1 MRLPAYLL
9 LLPLVGAIELANA
22 AEDTSDVQALRQEME
37 SLQKRYE
44 AQQNAL
50 MVLEQRLRAMEAR
63 DQQQGAAPQRS
74 IAQSGQTMGGA
85 PSKASSTGG
94 YGASLKDDSKPADSV
109 EDVYQQASGFFG
121 TGAFS
126 LETGLTYTHYD
137 SNQLAL
143 NGFLALDSIFL
154 GNINIDEINSDSYTL
169 DVTGRYN
176 SGRWQY
182 SLNVPTNYR
191 ESTYS
196 SAGAGGSTSSYSE
209 QTVTGDPRIGD
220 VTFGVAYKFLDESD
234 GVPDGV
240 FSFDV
245 RSPTGKDPYGIKL
258 QQVSANDNL
267 YVPEDLPTGNGV
279 WGVTPGVSLV
289 KTYDPAILFGNLG
302 YTYNFED
309 SFNDISA
316 QQGVKVPGKVN
327 LGNTFNFGVGVA
339 FALNEKMSLAMSFSE
354 LVAQK
359 SKVKP
364 DGGDWQSVDNSN
376 YNAAYYNIGMTFAPT
391 PQLSI
396 VPNLAIGL
404 TPDAPDFTFNVRF
417 PYYF

>member
-9 LLPLVGAIELANA
+9 LLPLVGAIEVASA
-22 AEDTSDVQALRQEME
+22 AEATADVQALRQQME
-37 SLQKRYE
+37 TLQKRYE

-63 DQQQGAAPQRS
+63 GPQQAAAPQRS
-74 IAQSGQTMGGA
+74 IAQSGKTMGGS
-85 PSKASSTGG
+85 PTS
-94 YGASLKDDSKPADSV
+94 YGQALKDDSKPAESV

-154 GNINIDEINSDSYTL
+154 GNINIDEIESDSYTL

-196 SAGAGGSTSSYSE
+196 SAGAGGSTSSFSSE
-209 QTVTGDPRIGD
+209 TVTGDPRIGD
-220 VTFGVAYKFLDESD
+220 ITFGVAYKFLDETE

-245 RSPTGKDPYGIKL
+245 RAPTGKDPYGIKL
-258 QQVSANDNL
+258 VQTSANDNL
-267 YVPEDLPTGNGV
+267 SVPEDFPTGNGV
-279 WGVTPGVSLV
+279 WGVTPGISLV
-289 KTYDPAILFGNLG
+289 KTYDPAIVFGNIG
-302 YTYNFED
+302 YTYNLED
-309 SFNDISA
+309 SFDDISA
-316 QQGVKVPGKVN
+316 QQGVKVPGKVQ
-327 LGNTFNFGVGVA
+327 LGNTINFGVGVA

-354 LVAQK
+354 LIAQK

-404 TPDAPDFTFNVRF
+404 TPDAPDFTFGVRV

>member
-1 MRLPAYLL
+1 MRMPGYLL
-9 LLPLVGAIELANA
+9 LLPLVCAIETAHA
-22 AEDTSDVQALRQEME
+22 VEDTSDVEALRQEMQV
-37 SLQKRYE
+37 LKQRYE

-63 DQQQGAAPQRS
+63 DQQQAAAPQRS

-85 PSKASSTGG
+85 PSSSTGS

-126 LETGLTYTHYD
+126 LESGITYTHYD

-154 GNINIDEINSDSYTL
+154 GNINIDEIESDSYTI
-169 DVTGRYN
+169 DTTGRYN
-176 SGRWQY
+176 HGRWQY
-182 SLNVPTNYR
+182 SLNVPINYR

-209 QTVTGDPRIGD
+209 QTVTGDPRLGD
-220 VTFGVAYKFLDESD
+220 VSFGVAYKFLDEAP

-245 RSPTGKDPYGIKL
+245 RAPTGKDPYGIKL
-258 QQVSANDNL
+258 VQDPNNNNL
-267 YVPEDLPTGNGV
+267 AAPEDLPTGNGV
-279 WGVTPGVSLV
+279 WGVTPGISLV
-289 KTYDPAILFGNLG
+289 KTYDPAILFGNFG

-309 SFNDISA
+309 SFDDISA

-327 LGNTFNFGVGVA
+327 LGNTFNFGLGVA

-354 LVAQK
+354 LISQK

-404 TPDAPDFTFNVRF
+404 TPDAPDFSFSLEF

>member
-1 MRLPAYLL
+1 MHMPKSLL
-9 LLPLVGAIELANA
+9 MLPLAVAIATAQA
-22 AEDTSDVQALRQEME
+22 AEVSETQALRDEMAA
-37 SLQKRYE
+37 LQKRYE

-50 MVLEQRLRAMEAR
+50 MILEQRLRAMEAR
-63 DQQQGAAPQRS
+63 EQQKPAAPAQQRS
-74 IAQSGQTMGGA
+74 IAQAGRTAGGA
-85 PSKASSTGG
+85 PSSSGG
-94 YGASLKDDSKPADSV
+94 YGEKLKDDSEPVASV
-109 EDVYQQASGFFG
+109 EDVYQQASGFYG
-121 TGAFS
+121 NGAFS
-126 LETGLTYTHYD
+126 LETGITYTHYD
-137 SNQLAL
+137 SSQLAL

-154 GNINIDEINSDSYTL
+154 GNINIDEIKSDSYTL

-176 SGRWQY
+176 WDRWQF

-191 ESTYS
+191 QSTYS
-196 SAGAGGSTSSYSE
+196 SAGAGGSTTSYSE
-209 QTVTGDPRIGD
+209 ETVDGDPRIGD
-220 VTFGVAYKFLDESD
+220 VTFGVAYKFLDETVD
-234 GVPDGV
+234 QPDAV

-245 RSPTGKDPYGIKL
+245 RAPTGKDPYGIKL
-258 QQVSANDNL
+258 VQTDANDNL

-279 WGVTPGVSLV
+279 WGVTPGISVV
-289 KTYDPAILFGNLG
+289 KTYDPAIVFANLG

-327 LGNTFNFGVGVA
+327 LGNTFNFGLGVA

-354 LVAQK
+354 LIAQK
-359 SKVKP
+359 SKVKA
-364 DGGDWQSVDNSN
+364 DGQGWESVDNSD

-391 PQLSI
+391 PNLSI

-404 TPDAPDFTFNVRF
+404 TPDAPDFSFSLKF

>member
-9 LLPLVGAIELANA
+9 LLPLVAAMNMANA
-22 AEDTSDVQALRQEME
+22 AEENGEVQALRQEMQT
-37 SLQKRYE
+37 LQKRYE

-50 MVLEQRLRAMEAR
+50 MVLEQRLRAMEAQSG
-63 DQQQGAAPQRS
+63 QQAAAPQRS

-85 PSKASSTGG
+85 PSSSTGS
-94 YGASLKDDSKPADSV
+94 YGASLKDDSKPAESV

-121 TGAFS
+121 SGAFS

-143 NGFLALDSIFL
+143 NGFLALDAIFL
-154 GNINIDEINSDSYTL
+154 GNINIDEIDSDSYTL

-182 SLNVPTNYR
+182 SLNLPTNYR
-191 ESTYS
+191 KTTYS
-196 SAGAGGSTSSYSE
+196 SAGAGGSTSSYTE
-209 QTVTGDPRIGD
+209 ETVTGDPRIGD
-220 VTFGVAYKFLDESD
+220 ATFGVAYKFLDESV
-234 GVPDGV
+234 GVPDAV

-258 QQVSANDNL
+258 HQVSANDNL
-267 YVPEDLPTGNGV
+267 FVPDDLPTGNGV
-279 WGVTPGVSLV
+279 WGVTPGISLV
-289 KTYDPAILFGNLG
+289 KTYDPAIVFGNLG

-309 SFNDISA
+309 SFDDISA
-316 QQGVKVPGKVN
+316 QEGVKVPGKVS
-327 LGNTFNFGVGVA
+327 LGNTFNFGLGVA

-354 LVAQK
+354 LISQK
-359 SKVKP
+359 SKIKP
-364 DGGDWQSVDNSN
+364 DGGDWQSIDNSD

-404 TPDAPDFTFNVRF
+404 TPDSPDFTFSVKF

>member
-1 MRLPAYLL
+1 MHMPKSLL
-9 LLPLVGAIELANA
+9 LLPLVVAIATAQA
-22 AEDTSDVQALRQEME
+22 AEVSETQALRDEMAT
-37 SLQKRYE
+37 LQKRYE

-63 DQQQGAAPQRS
+63 NQQQAPAPQRS
-74 IAQSGQTMGGA
+74 IAQAGIAAGGP
-85 PSKASSTGG
+85 PSSSTGN
-94 YGASLKDDSKPADSV
+94 YGERLKDDSEPAASV
-109 EDVYQQASGFFG
+109 EDVYQQASGFYG
-121 TGAFS
+121 GGAFS

-154 GNINIDEINSDSYTL
+154 GNINIDEIKSDSYTL

-176 SGRWQY
+176 WDRWQF

-191 ESTYS
+191 QSTYS
-196 SAGAGGSTSSYSE
+196 SAGAGGSTTSFSE
-209 QTVTGDPRIGD
+209 ETVDGDPRIGD
-220 VTFGVAYKFLDESD
+220 VTFGVAYKFMDETID
-234 GVPDGV
+234 QPDAV

-245 RSPTGKDPYGIKL
+245 RAPTGKDPYGIKL
-258 QQVSANDNL
+258 VQTDANDNL
-267 YVPEDLPTGNGV
+267 FVPEDLPTGNGV
-279 WGVTPGVSLV
+279 WGVTPGISVV
-289 KTYDPAILFGNLG
+289 KTYDPAIVFANLG
-302 YTYNFED
+302 YTYNFEE
-309 SFNDISA
+309 SFSDISA
-316 QQGVKVPGKVN
+316 QQGVKVPGKVQ
-327 LGNTFNFGVGVA
+327 LGNTFNFGLGVA

-354 LVAQK
+354 LIAQK
-359 SKVKP
+359 SKIKA
-364 DGGDWQSVDNSN
+364 DGQGWDSVDNSD

-404 TPDAPDFTFNVRF
+404 TPDAPDFSFSIKF